1 MGCGGSKD
9 EVKRIEIKSNKNN
22 DEEKPKTEKEIAIN
36 SIFSK
41 NYEDD
46 GEILVMESDR
56 SSKKEFVRPKLNLVK
71 RQGPTER
78 NVNLLIED
86 NTKVFELH

>member
-9 EVKRIEIKSNKNN
+9 EVRKIEIKSNKKD
-22 DEEKPKTEKEIAIN
+22 DEDRHKSEKEIAIN

-41 NYEDD
+41 NNEDD

-56 SSKKEFVRPKLNLVK
+56 SSRKEFVRPKLNLVK

-86 NTKVFELH
+86 NTKVFELQ

>member
-9 EVKRIEIKSNKNN
+9 DIVKIEIKNTPSKSQEN
-22 DEEKPKTEKEIAIN
+22 PLSHKELAIN
-36 SIFSK
+36 SIFAK
-41 NYEDD
+41 NDE
-46 GEILVMESDR
+46 ESDILIQDTDR
-56 SSKKEFVRPKLNLVK
+56 KKKKKEYVRPKLNLVK
-71 RQGPTER
+71 RQGPTAR